1 MSLHP
6 WLPQAEVIRQA
17 DVVVHHGGSG
27 TMLGALVAGVPQVV
41 LPQGADQF
49 GNATALTAAGL
60 AVRPEAFSAEAIA
73 ESARLFAGGLLV
85 PGSRSSGGSGDTSHA
100 FAGRSCGQS
109 GRGCVTLFFMK
120 ASRLR
125 FGMNLWPPFL
135 FAGIRVL
142 EISPDYRYARVRMRL
157 RPWNRN
163 FFGTHFGGSLFAMT
177 DPFWVLLL
185 FNQLG
190 GDHVVW
196 DQAGEIEF
204 VAPGRGTVYAEF
216 RLTDEHV
223 EQVPGADRWRREGA

>member
-1 MSLHP
+1 
-6 WLPQAEVIRQA
+6 
-17 DVVVHHGGSG
+17 
-27 TMLGALVAGVPQVV
+27 
-41 LPQGADQF
+41 
-49 GNATALTAAGL
+49 
-60 AVRPEAFSAEAIA
+60 
-73 ESARLFAGGLLV
+73 
-85 PGSRSSGGSGDTSHA
+85 
-100 FAGRSCGQS
+100 
-109 GRGCVTLFFMK
+109 MK

-125 FGMNLWPPFL
+125 LGMNLWPPFL
-135 FAGIRVL
+135 FAGIRVV
-142 EISPDYRYARVRMRL
+142 EISPDYRYARVEMRL

-190 GDHVVW
+190 GEHVVW

-223 EQVPGADRWRREGA
+223 EQVLDQTASGEKALVWFDTDVVGQDGTVIAKVRKQVYARRKRGKQLARA